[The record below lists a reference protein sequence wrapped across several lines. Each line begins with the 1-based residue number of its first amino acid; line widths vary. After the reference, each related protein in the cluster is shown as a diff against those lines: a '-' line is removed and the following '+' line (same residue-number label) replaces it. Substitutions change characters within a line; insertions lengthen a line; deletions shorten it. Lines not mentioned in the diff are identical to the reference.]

1 MIKEHISPNK
11 PVKFKNLSDAKTNQ
25 DFNNQKPIPNSNL
38 NGYDPNTEVPLIGD
52 DDKEV
57 SVVITMD
64 KVKNPKKEDAA
75 KKPESDK
82 RIKERDLETKT
93 EDAHP

>member
-1 MIKEHISPNK
+1 MINEHINPNK
-11 PVKFKNLSDAKTNQ
+11 PGKFKKLSDAKTNQ

-52 DDKEV
+52 DDKEL

-64 KVKNPKKEDAA
+64 KAKNQKTEDAT

-82 RIKERDLETKT
+82 RISERDLETKT